1 MSEVKVKPFWQSTS
15 FWMTIITIIG
25 LVLDKLVAGGII
37 PDEGWYAIV
46 AGVIGI
52 VTKRGMTENTVIKAN
67 AIKEAAKTPRDP

>member
-1 MSEVKVKPFWQSTS
+1 MAEIKVKPFWQSTS
-15 FWMTIITIIG
+15 FWITIVTIIG

-67 AIKEAAKTPRDP
+67 AITAAAEKTPDP